1 MKLIP
6 VGLVKKGLLLLAF
19 VQLIF
24 VWSINKSTF
33 DTGDSIMHY
42 LFSHYAF
49 EHPQNYLDHWA
60 KPLFTLLSSPFAYF
74 GWEGMRVFNLLVTL
88 FTAIVTILICRKL
101 EINVLL
107 TTVIFLSAPYTL
119 LITSSGLTEPLFAL
133 FLVIAFYLQISKQ
146 PNLAAFVVSLLPF
159 LRSEGQIILI
169 CWLICAVYF
178 KEFKSVLFL
187 FSGFIIYAIIG
198 YFFVYHDLLWYFHQ
212 NPYNVDKFKYGKG
225 NWGHFL
231 MNLIEVIGVYAYV
244 IIFPAFIGIIYFSLK
259 NIKTLLTVKNREIL
273 LLFSCLGSFVL
284 FHEYAWATGSF
295 GSFGLLRVLVCVL
308 PILCIAIS
316 VGIKNIPLKFRD
328 KSKDRLLKFVSCLLI
343 ITPWANTKYS
353 IRKEKH
359 LQNSPADIAL
369 FNACVKF
376 KSNYTNKLY
385 YESPLIAYAFDA
397 DPFNKS
403 KNIGLYWYNAANTGD
418 LIVWDNGFGK
428 NQAMVKL
435 EDLQKDSS
443 QFKSIYLDP
452 ENRFA
457 LFRKE

>member
-6 VGLVKKGLLLLAF
+6 ADLVKKGLLLLAF
-19 VQLIF
+19 VQLF
-24 VWSINKSTF
+24 LVWSINKSTF

-42 LFSHYAF
+42 LFAHYAF
-49 EHPQNYLDHWA
+49 HHPENYLDHWA

-107 TTVIFLSAPYTL
+107 TTIIFLSAPYTL

-169 CWLICAVYF
+169 CWLIYSIYF
-178 KEFKSVLFL
+178 KEYKSVLFL

-198 YFFVYHDLLWYFHQ
+198 YFLVYHDLLWYFHQ
-212 NPYNVDKFKYGKG
+212 NPYNVDKFKYGHG

-244 IIFPAFIGIIYFSLK
+244 IIFPAIIGIIYFSFRNATILF
-259 NIKTLLTVKNREIL
+259 TVKNREII
-273 LLFSCLGSFVL
+273 LLFSCLISFIL

-308 PILCIAIS
+308 PLLCIAIGI
-316 VGIKNIPLKFRD
+316 GIKFFPLRFQN
-328 KSKDRLLKFVSCLLI
+328 KSNKIIIILI
-343 ITPWANTKYS
+343 SILIMITPWIGTKYS

-359 LQNSPADIAL
+359 LQNSPKDIAL
-369 FNACVKF
+369 QNVCK
-376 KSNYTNKLY
+376 KYQNLYTNKLY
-385 YESPLIAYAFDA
+385 FESPIAVLALNA
-397 DPFNKS
+397 DPFIKT
-403 KNIGLYWYNAANTGD
+403 KNIGLFCYKNANKGD
-418 LIVWDNGFGK
+418 LIVWDNWFGK
-428 NQAMVKL
+428 YQANVSL
-435 EDLQKDSS
+435 EELQNDSIR
-443 QFKSIYLDP
+443 FKSIYLDP

-457 LFRKE
+457 FFKKL

>member
-6 VGLVKKGLLLLAF
+6 ADLIKKGLLLLVF

-42 LFSHYAF
+42 LFAHYAF
-49 EHPQNYLDHWA
+49 EHPENYLDHWA

-74 GWEGMRVFNLLVTL
+74 GWEGMRIFNLLVNL

-107 TTVIFLSAPYTL
+107 TSVIFLSAPYTL
-119 LITSSGLTEPLFAL
+119 LVTSSGLTEPLFAL
-133 FLVIAFYLQISKQ
+133 FLVIAFYLQIRKQ
-146 PNLAAFVVSLLPF
+146 PNFSAFVVSLLPF

-169 CWLICAVYF
+169 CWLIYAVYF
-178 KEFKSVLFL
+178 KEFKSVFFL
-187 FSGFIIYAIIG
+187 FSGFIIYAIVG

-212 NPYNVDKFKYGKG
+212 NPYNVDKFKYGQG

-231 MNLIEVIGVYAYV
+231 MNLIEVIGVFAYV
-244 IIFPAFIGIIYFSLK
+244 IIFPAIIGIIYFSLK
-259 NIKTLLTVKNREIL
+259 NLKTLFFIKNREIL
-273 LLFSCLGSFVL
+273 LLFSCLSSFIL

-316 VGIKNIPLKFRD
+316 IGIKNIPLKFLD
-328 KSKDRLLKFVSCLLI
+328 KSKDSLLILVSFLLI
-343 ITPWANTKYS
+343 ITPWINTKYS

-359 LQNSPADIAL
+359 LQNDPSDIAL
-369 FNACVKF
+369 FNACAKF
-376 KSNYTNKLY
+376 KSNYTDKLY
-385 YESPLIAYAFDA
+385 YESPLIAYAFDK

-403 KNIGLYWYNAANTGD
+403 KNIGLYWYNAATTGD

-435 EDLQKDSS
+435 EDIQKDAS
-443 QFKSIYLDP
+443 QFKCIYLDP

-457 LFRKE
+457 FFKKE

>member
-6 VGLVKKGLLLLAF
+6 VGLIKKGLLLLAF

-24 VWSINKSTF
+24 VWYINKSTF

-49 EHPQNYLDHWA
+49 EHPENYLDHWA

-74 GWEGMRVFNLLVTL
+74 GWEGMRVFNLTVTL
-88 FTAIVTILICRKL
+88 ITAIVTILICRKL
-101 EINVLL
+101 DINVLL
-107 TTVIFLSAPYTL
+107 PTVIFLTAPYTL

-146 PNLAAFVVSLLPF
+146 PKLAAFIVSLLPF

-169 CWLICAVYF
+169 CWLIYAVYF
-178 KEFKSVLFL
+178 KEFKSIFFL
-187 FSGFIIYAIIG
+187 FSGFIIYAIVG
-198 YFFVYHDLLWYFHQ
+198 YFFVYDDLLWYFHQ
-212 NPYNVDKFKYGKG
+212 NPYNVDKFKYGYG

-231 MNLIEVIGVYAYV
+231 MNLIEVVGVYSYI
-244 IIFPAFIGIIYFSLK
+244 IIFPATIRIIYFAFK
-259 NIKTLLTVKNREIL
+259 NITTLLSDKNREIL
-273 LLFSCLGSFVL
+273 LLFSCLGAFIL

-295 GSFGLLRVLVCVL
+295 GSFGLLRVLVCIL

-316 VGIKNIPLKFRD
+316 IGIKNIPFKFRD
-328 KSKDRLLKFVSCLLI
+328 KSKERLLILFSVLLI

-359 LQNSPADIAL
+359 LQNAPTDIAL
-369 FNACVKF
+369 FNSCVKF

-385 YESPLIAYAFDA
+385 YESPLIAFAFDA

-403 KNIGLYWYNAANTGD
+403 KNIGLYWYKESNTGD

-428 NQAMVKL
+428 SQAMVELK
-435 EDLQKDSS
+435 DIQKDNT
-443 QFKSIYLDP
+443 QFNCIYLDADK
-452 ENRFA
+452 RFA
-457 LFRKE
+457 FFRKQ